1 MCVIRCFIF
10 YIAFLYFIDE
20 REREKERERIMLLVL
35 LVHVWYCA
43 FIKIFFLELCTFS
56 FIVHLLFMCVTHDF
70 L

>member
-1 MCVIRCFIF
+1 M
-10 YIAFLYFIDE
+10 